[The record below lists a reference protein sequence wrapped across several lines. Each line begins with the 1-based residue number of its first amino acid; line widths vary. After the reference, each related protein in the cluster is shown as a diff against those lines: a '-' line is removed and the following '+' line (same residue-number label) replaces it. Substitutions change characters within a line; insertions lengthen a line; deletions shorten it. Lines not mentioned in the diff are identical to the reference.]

1 MKKVFLALCLFLP
14 FVCEARTCKKCK
26 EYCCSHEF
34 YMKMYED
41 RFKKYFTVNGVEE
54 IYLHDLEGDYEQ
66 RLFFSG
72 CVHGLRVAS
81 ERMKGDPN

>member
-1 MKKVFLALCLFLP
+1 
-14 FVCEARTCKKCK
+14 
-26 EYCCSHEF
+26 
-34 YMKMYED
+34 MKMYED